1 MGRTSEPLQASAGG
15 GGHDDG
21 IPEVAKSRTA
31 VVKKKSQELLLQLQ
45 AHNLTIITIHYP
57 YIMLIS
63 NWRYVYQ

>member
-31 VVKKKSQELLLQLQ
+31 VVKKKVKNCCCNCK
-45 AHNLTIITIHYP
+45 HTI
-57 YIMLIS
+57 
-63 NWRYVYQ
+63 